1 MAYEVTA
8 TRKRPRSFEQIV
20 GQEFVVATLRGAIER
35 QQIAHAF
42 LFSGPRGVGKTSA
55 ARVLAR
61 ALNCAA
67 GPTVSAC
74 GECNQCKE
82 IGAGSSLDVIEI
94 DGASNTGVDDVR
106 AIKDEVLFPPVA
118 ARYKVYIIDEV
129 HMLSTSAFNALLK
142 TVEEPPPYVVFI
154 FATTEIHKVPAT
166 IRSRCQQFT
175 FRLFSVDEIRD
186 RLAEVAA
193 EMSLEADE
201 EALIWVAKEADGS
214 LRDAYTT
221 FDQIASFAGDR
232 RIGIDAIR
240 DTIGA
245 LSMDELNQVGTLIGS
260 DDPAAMLTLA
270 DEIMERGVS
279 VERFVIALA
288 DYLRSLLLL
297 RHGVTRPGILGYPE
311 ASFNAD
317 ARARLSVSQLE
328 LAGELLLEAHRNL
341 KQSVSPRFE
350 LELLLSRLARVTGMV
365 TPDELLAEVHAIK
378 DQFTGDGGDAG
389 GAPAR
394 RPNEVAPGPRGGGRW
409 AGGGGAAAAA
419 GGTPPPGQPRARAT
433 GTAGTAGGPAAGSM
447 ASRGAA
453 SSTAFPDGAVR
464 GRGAAGGAAAS
475 GAAPSSG
482 TPGDAAGAGASGAAP
497 GGAASGGAATAGAAP
512 GGAVAGGVAS
522 SATVAG
528 GPVRSDA
535 VPGGAA
541 PEPAIPP
548 RGRPVAQAAVM
559 RDSGNGGRAAATA
572 EVAGE
577 HATRPAAGA
586 PAAPG
591 DAPEVLHEIGARV
604 RAQNQMS
611 LAASVERAQA
621 AVVEAGRV
629 TVTFAASD
637 RYHGGQVAGAQQ
649 TLAAVASEILGRP
662 VSVGVDY
669 QREQGREAADAR
681 AAAPENVDVGRF
693 CKIFRGEVIKEITH
707 GI

>member
-67 GPTVSAC
+67 GPTPTPC
-74 GECNQCKE
+74 DDCNQCKE

-118 ARYKVYIIDEV
+118 ASYKVYIIDEV

-175 FRLFSVDEIRD
+175 FRLFSTDEICD
-186 RLAEVAA
+186 RLAEVAV
-193 EMSLEADE
+193 ELGLETDD
-201 EALIWVAKEADGS
+201 EALIWIAKEADGS

-221 FDQIASFAGDR
+221 FDQIASFTGGS
-232 RIGIDAIR
+232 RITMDAIR

-245 LSMDELNQVGTLIGS
+245 LSMDELNRVGILIGS
-260 DDPAAMLTLA
+260 DDATAMLALA
-270 DEIMERGVS
+270 DDILERGVS

-311 ASFNAD
+311 ASFSAE
-317 ARARLSVSQLE
+317 ARARLPVSQLE
-328 LAGELLLEAHRNL
+328 LAGELLLEVHRNL

-378 DQFTGDGGDAG
+378 SQFAGAADAADAADAD
-389 GAPAR
+389 APAQVPGTVPGGPPWA
-394 RPNEVAPGPRGGGRW
+394 RPG
-409 AGGGGAAAAA
+409 AAA
-419 GGTPPPGQPRARAT
+419 GGTAPG
-433 GTAGTAGGPAAGSM
+433 AGGPGSGDPSGTSAGRLRQAPAAPAAGAAGS
-447 ASRGAA
+447 AR
-453 SSTAFPDGAVR
+453 
-464 GRGAAGGAAAS
+464 
-475 GAAPSSG
+475 
-482 TPGDAAGAGASGAAP
+482 
-497 GGAASGGAATAGAAP
+497 
-512 GGAVAGGVAS
+512 
-522 SATVAG
+522 
-528 GPVRSDA
+528 
-535 VPGGAA
+535 
-541 PEPAIPP
+541 
-548 RGRPVAQAAVM
+548 
-559 RDSGNGGRAAATA
+559 
-572 EVAGE
+572 
-577 HATRPAAGA
+577 A

-591 DAPEVLHEIGARV
+591 AGATEPPARYGPRAADPDDPPWRGARPTAGAPAVRDSAPAGSVAPAAMTAAAPAPAGGREVPEGEPAERSAADPAPEALHEISARV
-604 RAQNQMS
+604 RAQNQLS
-611 LAASVERAQA
+611 LAAALEK
-621 AVVEAGRV
+621 AVATVVDGGRV
-629 TVTFAASD
+629 TVTFAAGD
-637 RYHGGQVAGAQQ
+637 RYAGGQVVNAQQ
-649 TLAAVASEILGRP
+649 TVAAAASEILGRP
-662 VSVGVDY
+662 VSIGVDY
-669 QREQGREAADAR
+669 RREP
-681 AAAPENVDVGRF
+681 AAAPEGAGRAAPENADVGRF
-693 CKIFRGEVIKEITH
+693 CKIFRGEVVKEIAH
-707 GI
+707 GT

>member
-20 GQEFVVATLRGAIER
+20 GQEFVVATLSGAIER

-67 GPTVSAC
+67 GPTPTPC
-74 GECNQCKE
+74 DDCNECKE

-175 FRLFSVDEIRD
+175 FRLFSTDEICD

-193 EMSLEADE
+193 ELGLETDA
-201 EALIWVAKEADGS
+201 EALIWIAKEADGS

-221 FDQIASFAGDR
+221 FDQIASFTGGR
-232 RIGIDAIR
+232 RITMDAIR

-245 LSMDELNQVGTLIGS
+245 LSMDELNRVGILIGS
-260 DDPAAMLTLA
+260 DDATAMLALA
-270 DEIMERGVS
+270 DDILERGVS

-311 ASFNAD
+311 ASFSAE
-317 ARARLSVSQLE
+317 ARARLPVSQLE
-328 LAGELLLEAHRNL
+328 LAGELLLEVHRNL

-378 DQFTGDGGDAG
+378 GQFAGAADA
-389 GAPAR
+389 APAKL
-394 RPNEVAPGPRGGGRW
+394 PGSAPGGPPW
-409 AGGGGAAAAA
+409 AGPRAAA
-419 GGTPPPGQPRARAT
+419 GGPGSGYPGDPPQGRPRQAPATGAGGTT
-433 GTAGTAGGPAAGSM
+433 GTARVP
-447 ASRGAA
+447 
-453 SSTAFPDGAVR
+453 
-464 GRGAAGGAAAS
+464 
-475 GAAPSSG
+475 
-482 TPGDAAGAGASGAAP
+482 AAGAGG
-497 GGAASGGAATAGAAP
+497 TA
-512 GGAVAGGVAS
+512 
-522 SATVAG
+522 
-528 GPVRSDA
+528 
-535 VPGGAA
+535 
-541 PEPAIPP
+541 
-548 RGRPVAQAAVM
+548 
-559 RDSGNGGRAAATA
+559 RA
-572 EVAGE
+572 
-577 HATRPAAGA
+577 PAAGA
-586 PAAPG
+586 AEPPARRQRSRRDRPRAGSGSRRDRPRAG
-591 DAPEVLHEIGARV
+591 SGSRRDRPRAGSGSRRDRPCAGNRSRRNRPRAGSGSRRDRPRAGSGSRRDRPCAGNRSRRNRPRRGAARH
-604 RAQNQMS
+604 RRRG
-611 LAASVERAQA
+611 AAR
-621 AVVEAGRV
+621 AGRP
-629 TVTFAASD
+629 
-637 RYHGGQVAGAQQ
+637 AG
-649 TLAAVASEILGRP
+649 GRP
-662 VSVGVDY
+662 G
-669 QREQGREAADAR
+669 
-681 AAAPENVDVGRF
+681 
-693 CKIFRGEVIKEITH
+693 
-707 GI
+707 

>member
-8 TRKRPRSFEQIV
+8 TRKRPRSFDQIV

-67 GPTVSAC
+67 GPTVSPC
-74 GECNQCKE
+74 DDCHQCRE
-82 IGAGSSLDVIEI
+82 ITAGASLDVIEI

-106 AIKDEVLFPPVA
+106 AIKDEVLFPPA
-118 ARYKVYIIDEV
+118 SARHKVYIIDEV

-175 FRLFSVDEIRD
+175 FRLFSTDEIRD
-186 RLAEVAA
+186 RLVEVAS
-193 EMSLEADE
+193 ELNLEADD

-221 FDQIASFAGDR
+221 FDQIASFVGER
-232 RIGIDAIR
+232 RISIDAIR

-245 LSMDELNQVGTLIGS
+245 LSMDELNRVGTLIGS
-260 DDPAAMLTLA
+260 DDAAAMLALA
-270 DEIMERGVS
+270 DEILERGVS

-311 ASFNAD
+311 ASFSAEV
-317 ARARLSVSQLE
+317 RSRIPVSRLE
-328 LAGELLLEAHRNL
+328 LAGELLLEVHRNL

-378 DQFTGDGGDAG
+378 GEFNGGGDSGDDSGGTAG
-389 GAPAR
+389 VPAR
-394 RPNEVAPGPRGGGRW
+394 PPEATPGKPMLPTAGATVSGAGAAAERAVSGGGRPDTG
-409 AGGGGAAAAA
+409 APRLRDGGHGAAA
-419 GGTPPPGQPRARAT
+419 TPAPD
-433 GTAGTAGGPAAGSM
+433 TAGGNATTGAAGEPAA
-447 ASRGAA
+447 
-453 SSTAFPDGAVR
+453 PDGA
-464 GRGAAGGAAAS
+464 
-475 GAAPSSG
+475 
-482 TPGDAAGAGASGAAP
+482 
-497 GGAASGGAATAGAAP
+497 
-512 GGAVAGGVAS
+512 
-522 SATVAG
+522 
-528 GPVRSDA
+528 
-535 VPGGAA
+535 
-541 PEPAIPP
+541 PEL
-548 RGRPVAQAAVM
+548 
-559 RDSGNGGRAAATA
+559 
-572 EVAGE
+572 
-577 HATRPAAGA
+577 
-586 PAAPG
+586 
-591 DAPEVLHEIGARV
+591 LHEIGARV

-611 LAASVERAQA
+611 LAASVERAQE
-621 AVVEAGRV
+621 AVVTGDRV
-629 TVTFAASD
+629 TMTFAAGD
-637 RYHGGQVAGAQQ
+637 RYHGGQVASAQQ
-649 TLAAVASEILGRP
+649 TVTSAASEILGRP
-662 VSVGVDY
+662 VTVGVDY
-669 QREQGREAADAR
+669 RRQPAPTGPPAR
-681 AAAPENVDVGRF
+681 AADPEHADVGRF
-693 CKIFRGEVIKEITH
+693 CKVFRGEVVKEIAH